1 MFTGICAMSTCAR
14 LSFGPLLCA
23 AFLIAAGA
31 QAASAQQL
39 QADPGAPDASGSVT
53 TQPKAKRAKAQ
64 QSPRAN
70 AGASAG
76 QQQQQGGAGNRQFGE
91 LEGWSP
97 GKAPPGG
104 KQKEEEKSSQPK
116 GGLPIGVSPSGN
128 MSVGLPF

>member
-1 MFTGICAMSTCAR
+1 MSTRARRSCAS
-14 LSFGPLLCA
+14 L
-23 AFLIAAGA
+23 LIAAYLIAGGPLGA
-31 QAASAQQL
+31 LAQQL
-39 QADPGAPDASGSVT
+39 QADPGALDASGSVT

-70 AGASAG
+70 AGAS
-76 QQQQQGGAGNRQFGE
+76 QQQQGGAGNRQFGE

>member
-1 MFTGICAMSTCAR
+1 MFTEICAMSTCAR

-23 AFLIAAGA
+23 AFLIAAGPQVA
-31 QAASAQQL
+31 LAQQL
-39 QADPGAPDASGSVT
+39 QADPGALDASGSVAA
-53 TQPKAKRAKAQ
+53 QPKAKRAKAQ
-64 QSPRAN
+64 QSPRA
-70 AGASAG
+70 GAG

-104 KQKEEEKSSQPK
+104 KQKEDEKSNSPNGK
-116 GGLPIGVSPSGN
+116 MPIGVSPSGN

>member
-1 MFTGICAMSTCAR
+1 MSTSARRSCAS
-14 LSFGPLLCA
+14 L
-23 AFLIAAGA
+23 LIAAYLIAGSF

-53 TQPKAKRAKAQ
+53 TQPKAKKAKAQ
-64 QSPRAN
+64 QSPRA
-70 AGASAG
+70 SAG
-76 QQQQQGGAGNRQFGE
+76 QQPQGSGGNRQFGE

-104 KQKEEEKSSQPK
+104 KPKEEEKSSQSK
-116 GGLPIGVSPSGN
+116 GALPIGVSPSGN

>member
-1 MFTGICAMSTCAR
+1 MFTEICAMSTCAR

-23 AFLIAAGA
+23 AFLIAAGP
-31 QAASAQQL
+31 QVASAQQL
-39 QADPGAPDASGSVT
+39 QVDPGALDASGSVT
-53 TQPKAKRAKAQ
+53 AQPKAKRAKAQ
-64 QSPRAN
+64 QSPRAG
-70 AGASAG
+70 AG
-76 QQQQQGGAGNRQFGE
+76 QQQQGGAGDRQFGE

-104 KQKEEEKSSQPK
+104 KQKEKEGEAASLPK

>member
-1 MFTGICAMSTCAR
+1 MSTSARRSCAS
-14 LSFGPLLCA
+14 L
-23 AFLIAAGA
+23 LIAAYLIAGGL

-39 QADPGAPDASGSVT
+39 QVDPGALDASGSVT

-76 QQQQQGGAGNRQFGE
+76 QQQQQGSGGNRQFGE

-104 KQKEEEKSSQPK
+104 KQKEKEGETSSPPK

>member
-1 MFTGICAMSTCAR
+1 MSTSARRSCAS
-14 LSFGPLLCA
+14 L
-23 AFLIAAGA
+23 LIAAYLIAGSF

-53 TQPKAKRAKAQ
+53 TQPKAKKAKAQ

-76 QQQQQGGAGNRQFGE
+76 QQQQGGGGNRQFGE

-104 KQKEEEKSSQPK
+104 KPKEEEKSSQPK
-116 GGLPIGVSPSGN
+116 GALPIGVSPSGN

>member
-1 MFTGICAMSTCAR
+1 MFTEICAMSTCAR

-23 AFLIAAGA
+23 AFLIAAGPQVA
-31 QAASAQQL
+31 LAQQL
-39 QADPGAPDASGSVT
+39 QADPGALDASGSVS

-64 QSPRAN
+64 QSPRA
-70 AGASAG
+70 GAG

-104 KQKEEEKSSQPK
+104 KQKEKEGETPSLPK

>member
-1 MFTGICAMSTCAR
+1 MSTRARRSCAS
-14 LSFGPLLCA
+14 L
-23 AFLIAAGA
+23 LIAAYLIAGGPL
-31 QAASAQQL
+31 AASAQQL

-76 QQQQQGGAGNRQFGE
+76 QQQQGGAGNRQFGE

-104 KQKEEEKSSQPK
+104 KPKEEEKSSQPK

>member
-1 MFTGICAMSTCAR
+1 MSTSARRNCAS
-14 LSFGPLLCA
+14 L
-23 AFLIAAGA
+23 LIAAYLIAGGP

-39 QADPGAPDASGSVT
+39 QVDPGALDAAGSVT

-64 QSPRAN
+64 QSPRA
-70 AGASAG
+70 GAG
-76 QQQQQGGAGNRQFGE
+76 QQQQQGVGNRQFGE

-104 KQKEEEKSSQPK
+104 KQKEKEGETSSLPK

>member
-1 MFTGICAMSTCAR
+1 MSTSARRSCAS
-14 LSFGPLLCA
+14 L
-23 AFLIAAGA
+23 LIAAYLIAGGL

-53 TQPKAKRAKAQ
+53 TQPKAKKAKAQ

-76 QQQQQGGAGNRQFGE
+76 QQQQGGGGNRQFGE

-97 GKAPPGG
+97 GKAAPGG
-104 KQKEEEKSSQPK
+104 KQKEKADETPSSPNGK
-116 GGLPIGVSPSGN
+116 LPIGVSPSGN

>member
-1 MFTGICAMSTCAR
+1 MSTCAR

-23 AFLIAAGA
+23 AFLIAAGP
-31 QAASAQQL
+31 QVASAQQL
-39 QADPGAPDASGSVT
+39 QADPGAPNASGSVT

-64 QSPRAN
+64 QSPRA
-70 AGASAG
+70 GAG
-76 QQQQQGGAGNRQFGE
+76 QQQQQQGGSGNRQFGE

-104 KQKEEEKSSQPK
+104 KQTEAEKPASPNGK
-116 GGLPIGVSPSGN
+116 LPIGVSPSGN